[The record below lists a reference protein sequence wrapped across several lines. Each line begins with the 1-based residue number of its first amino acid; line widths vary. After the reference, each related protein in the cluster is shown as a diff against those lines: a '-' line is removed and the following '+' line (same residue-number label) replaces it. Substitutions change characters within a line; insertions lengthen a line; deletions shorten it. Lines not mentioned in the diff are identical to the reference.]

1 MKKIIKMKG
10 VISKLFFLAIVC
22 LPLLT
27 IAAEPPDFNPYT
39 TDKNINID
47 DFSLVR
53 ADVFGTMSR
62 IINYALSFLGVIALV
77 LIIYAGF
84 IWMIARGNEE
94 EITRAKET
102 LKGAVIGL
110 IIVLSSFAISYFVFT
125 ELVGIVTDNPAAY
138 GTSATPAP
146 TTTP

>member
-1 MKKIIKMKG
+1 MKIIKIKG
-10 VISKLFFLAIVC
+10 AISKLFFLAIVF

-27 IAAEPPDFNPYT
+27 SAAEPPDFNPYT
-39 TDKNINID
+39 TDKNVNID
-47 DFSLVR
+47 DFTLVR
-53 ADVFGTMSR
+53 ADVFGTMAR

-94 EITRAKET
+94 QITKAKET
-102 LKGAVIGL
+102 LKGGVIGL

-125 ELVGIVTDNPAAY
+125 ELVSIVTDNPADY

-146 TTTP
+146 TAE